1 MDCYIEKFEQNRE
14 DRAAYGEQLL
24 KKLEQRLNVKELSE
38 RRFREFRRLYLVY
51 SQLKE
56 PIAQYILAG
65 NEFRHLAIA
74 ESSQGIS
81 TYEFLKTFALI
92 FPLYNLFFS
101 ENMLIITVE
110 KFH

>member
-56 PIAQYILAG
+56 PIAQYILTG
-65 NEFRHLAIA
+65 NEFWHLAIA

-81 TYEFLKTFALI
+81 TYKFLKTFALI
-92 FPLYNLFFS
+92 SLLYNLFFS
-101 ENMLIITVE
+101 KKMLIFATS
-110 KFH
+110 

>member
-1 MDCYIEKFEQNRE
+1 MDCYIVEFERNRE

-24 KKLEQRLNVKELSE
+24 KKLEQRLNVKELNE
-38 RRFREFRRLYLVY
+38 RRFREYRRLYLVY

-56 PIAQYILAG
+56 PIAQYILVG

-74 ESSQGIS
+74 ESSQGIF

-92 FPLYNLFFS
+92 SSLYNLFFS
-101 ENMLIITVE
+101 KKMLIFVIS
-110 KFH
+110 